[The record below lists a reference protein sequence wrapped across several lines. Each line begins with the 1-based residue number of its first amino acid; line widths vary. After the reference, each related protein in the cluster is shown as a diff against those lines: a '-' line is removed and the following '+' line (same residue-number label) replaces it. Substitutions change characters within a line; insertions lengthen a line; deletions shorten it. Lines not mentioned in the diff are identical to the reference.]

1 MGLGTANVINS
12 DGEMTVMF
20 RSSVVFVLFLAVA
33 SAAFGQGTF
42 KKEQYNKY
50 SEFAKNGF
58 SEVVTVSGP
67 MKLIFLSGMG
77 SEDGRTGDAQFQGDF
92 QGQCRMAWQKIVK
105 LLGENGATV
114 TDIVKSVVYVTDIRM
129 TPEMRKCRAEFFPP
143 GAPLPVQT
151 LLNVVQLAR
160 PGMLVE
166 IDVIAAVPAK

>member
-1 MGLGTANVINS
+1 MPRLS
-12 DGEMTVMF
+12 
-20 RSSVVFVLFLAVA
+20 RFVLPLVLLAAA
-33 SAAFGQGTF
+33 SAAHCQEF

-50 SEFAKNGF
+50 SEFAKSGF

-166 IDVIAAVPAK
+166 IDVIAAVAAK

>member
-1 MGLGTANVINS
+1 MPKAHAI
-12 DGEMTVMF
+12 
-20 RSSVVFVLFLAVA
+20 AVA
-33 SAAFGQGTF
+33 VLLSAAAAGASGQEF
-42 KKEQYNKY
+42 KREQYNKY

-58 SEVVTVSGP
+58 SEVVTVTGP

-77 SEDGRTGDAQFQGDF
+77 SEDGKTGDAHFQGDF
-92 QGQCRMAWQKIVK
+92 LAQCRMAWQKIAK

-143 GAPLPVQT
+143 GSPLPAQT

>member
-1 MGLGTANVINS
+1 MLELS
-12 DGEMTVMF
+12 KL
-20 RSSVVFVLFLAVA
+20 VLPLVLLATA
-33 SAAFGQGTF
+33 SAAHCQEFR
-42 KKEQYNKY
+42 KEQYNKY
-50 SEFAKNGF
+50 SEFAKSGF

-77 SEDGRTGDAQFQGDF
+77 SEDGKTGDAQFQGDF

-166 IDVIAAVPAK
+166 IDIIAAVPAK